1 MNNEQISEK
10 LNHILQLRHEPVA
23 IKLVKK
29 GEDVP
34 PGYAETEKNVRHCQ
48 SIMRARK
55 GESFLIPAD
64 KHGCSV
70 GASSL
75 GMVETPENVVTGEFH
90 HKIGMF
96 QNTEAAARMISERSE
111 MQCGDYVATLVCPL
125 KDANFKPDVVVLVDL
140 PETLY
145 WLVPASTYE
154 KGGRAPVSTAAFQ
167 ATCVDSTVIP
177 MQSGKFNLSLGCF
190 GCRRTTDIG
199 NEEMLAGIP
208 GEQLESMVN
217 SLENI
222 YDGPIKK
229 ARGIK

>member
-29 GEDVP
+29 GEEIP
-34 PGYAETEKNVRHCQ
+34 QGYGEPEKKIRHCQ
-48 SIMRARK
+48 SIMKARK
-55 GESFLIPAD
+55 GESFVIPAD
-64 KHGCSV
+64 KHGCAV

-75 GMVETPENVVTGEFH
+75 GLVETPENVITGEFH

-96 QNTEAAARMISERSE
+96 QDTEAAANMIAQRYE
-111 MQCGDYVATLVCPL
+111 MQCGDHIATVVCPL
-125 KDANFKPDVVVLVDL
+125 KEATFKPDVVVLVDL

-154 KGGRAPVSTAAFQ
+154 KGGRASISTAAFQ

-177 MQSGKFNLSLGCF
+177 MQTGSFNLSLGCF

-208 GEQLESMVN
+208 GEQLENTVK
-217 SLENI
+217 SLEAI
-222 YDGPIKK
+222 YDGPIRK